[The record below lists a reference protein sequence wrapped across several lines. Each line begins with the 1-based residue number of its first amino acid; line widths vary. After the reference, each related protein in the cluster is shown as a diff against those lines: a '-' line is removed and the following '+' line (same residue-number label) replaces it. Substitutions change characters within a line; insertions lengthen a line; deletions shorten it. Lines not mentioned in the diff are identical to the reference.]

1 MLGLPLGD
9 SLFVHLTCCLAL
21 CGGLSGIAVGMG
33 ASMPN
38 FRESSPA
45 KIAAGFG
52 GTLSLVLSAMFIIL
66 IVITVGFTNHFNLLQ
81 QTVGQLPVNTANWL
95 LGSSGGQVASILI
108 VVPGGLLATFL
119 PLVLGIRAF
128 RKLEP

>member
-1 MLGLPLGD
+1 
-9 SLFVHLTCCLAL
+9 
-21 CGGLSGIAVGMG
+21 
-33 ASMPN
+33 MPN

-81 QTVGQLPVNTANWL
+81 QTIGQLSGNTASRL
-95 LGSSGGQVASILI
+95 LGSYGGQVASLLI
-108 VVPGGLLATFL
+108 IIAGGLLATFL

-128 RKLEP
+128 RQLEP

>member
-1 MLGLPLGD
+1 
-9 SLFVHLTCCLAL
+9 
-21 CGGLSGIAVGMG
+21 
-33 ASMPN
+33 MPN

-66 IVITVGFTNHFNLLQ
+66 IVITVGFTNHFNLFQ
-81 QTVGQLPVNTANWL
+81 QTVGQLSSTTTSWL
-95 LGSSGGQVASILI
+95 PGISGGQVVSILI
-108 VVPGGLLATFL
+108 VIPGGLLATFL

-128 RKLEP
+128 RQLEP

>member
-1 MLGLPLGD
+1 MLGLPWGTV
-9 SLFVHLTCCLAL
+9 FVHLTCCLAL

-66 IVITVGFTNHFNLLQ
+66 IVITVGFTNHFNLFQ
-81 QTVGQLPVNTANWL
+81 QTVGQLSSTTTSWL
-95 LGSSGGQVASILI
+95 PGISGGQVVSILI
-108 VVPGGLLATFL
+108 VIPGGLLATFL

-128 RKLEP
+128 RQLEP